1 MVAARGRLTRSV
13 KGLRRAASITADRIS
28 RRMGTVMVSP
38 CDNKNAFMHGNVW
51 ESVEDC
57 YKDDYCGAPTDA
69 RLGL

>member
-13 KGLRRAASITADRIS
+13 KGLRRAASITDAANQFALYD
-28 RRMGTVMVSP
+28 
-38 CDNKNAFMHGNVW
+38 MHGNVW